1 VTSAELLLAGSMKT
15 ESRCFI
21 SQLLASSLLLAAC
34 GGTSPPAESPTSE
47 PAAASSSSTS
57 AQAASA
63 AAPSAAPPPAAT
75 GEGKKTAAQEPP
87 STAGPATSKRSPRDV
102 LELKDTVFF
111 IVFDES
117 DPRKKA
123 EAACAK
129 SASKD
134 PKKMTPCMAKAR
146 EQIVSEGYRFEM
158 DKSGDWWWLVVR
170 RKGNA
175 LTTVHRLLFTYGEET
190 STSIVIKPE
199 GKDLGSKPW
208 KKPPATLKFEV
219 PTDYRL
225 VVRDPQQGKLV
236 YEAKSGLAT
245 GN

>member
-1 VTSAELLLAGSMKT
+1 MKT
-15 ESRCFI
+15 DAGCFI
-21 SQLLASSLLLAAC
+21 SQFLASSLLLAAC
-34 GGTSPPAESPTSE
+34 GGTSPPAESPTAEPE

-63 AAPSAAPPPAAT
+63 APTAPPPAAT
-75 GEGKKTAAQEPP
+75 NEGKKTTTQEPP
-87 STAGPATSKRSPRDV
+87 SAAAPPPSKRSPHDV

-123 EAACAK
+123 EATCAK
-129 SASKD
+129 SAAKD
-134 PKKMTPCMAKAR
+134 PKKMAACMAKAR
-146 EQIVSEGYRFEM
+146 EQIVSEGYRFEQ
-158 DKSGDWWWLVVR
+158 DKGGDWWWLVVR

-175 LTTVHRLLFTYGEET
+175 LATEHRLRFAYGEET
-190 STSIVIKPE
+190 DTSVVIKPE
-199 GKDLGSKPW
+199 GKDFGPKPW
-208 KKPPATLKFEV
+208 RKPPSSLKFEV

-225 VVRDPQQGKLV
+225 VVHDPQLGKLV